1 MITYHRKVK
10 FASCISAILHVS
22 QIAQDAWFVGWGLN
36 LILVY
41 ACILGAFGHETPSLP
56 KVSYLDD
63 VTEFSTTQL
72 TKIALDFPS
81 IFSGVS
87 EGIKVIT

>member
-63 VTEFSTTQL
+63 VTSEQTAS
-72 TKIALDFPS
+72 
-81 IFSGVS
+81 VS
-87 EGIKVIT
+87 AAWHLRFFLPKLPC

>member
-22 QIAQDAWFVGWGLN
+22 QIAQDVGWGLN

-41 ACILGAFGHETPSLP
+41 ACILGAFGQETPSLP

-63 VTEFSTTQL
+63 VTEFSTTRS
-72 TKIALDFPS
+72 TKIAMDFPS